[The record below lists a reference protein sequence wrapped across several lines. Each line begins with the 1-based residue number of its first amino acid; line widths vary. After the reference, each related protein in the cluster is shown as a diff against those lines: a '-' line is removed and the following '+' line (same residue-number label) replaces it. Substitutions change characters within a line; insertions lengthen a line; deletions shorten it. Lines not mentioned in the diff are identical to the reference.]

1 MRGRPIFARFY
12 ELLSMA
18 EDPMIRDLRAETAG
32 GARGRILEIGAGNG
46 LNFSHYPEDGGV
58 VVAVE
63 PEPTMLKKARPRA
76 RDARARVHLVRG
88 SAEALPF
95 RDGAFDTLVATLTL
109 CSVPDAARAA
119 REARRVLADGGE
131 VRFFEHVR
139 STNPRVARR
148 QDRQAGLWGRIGGG
162 CRPNRDTMVTLRR
175 AGFRVRFR
183 SFPLGPRFLPGH
195 PHVAGVA
202 RMP

>member
-1 MRGRPIFARFY
+1 MRERPIFARFY
-12 ELLSMA
+12 ELLSRA
-18 EDPMIRDLRAETAG
+18 EDPMIRDLRAESAG
-32 GARGRILEIGAGNG
+32 GARGRVLEIGAGNG
-46 LNFSHYPEDGGV
+46 LNFAHYPQDAV

-63 PEPTMLKKARPRA
+63 PEPTMLRKARPRA
-76 RDARARVHLVRG
+76 RDARARVHLVRA

-95 RDGAFDTLVATLTL
+95 GDGAFDTIVSTLTL
-109 CSVPDAARAA
+109 CSVPDGARAA
-119 REARRVLADGGE
+119 QEARRVLADGGE

-148 QDRQAGLWGRIGGG
+148 QDRLAGPWARVGGG
-162 CRPNRDTMVTLRR
+162 CRPNRDTMATLRR

-183 SFPLGPRFLPGH
+183 SFPLGPRLLPVY

-202 RMP
+202 RAP